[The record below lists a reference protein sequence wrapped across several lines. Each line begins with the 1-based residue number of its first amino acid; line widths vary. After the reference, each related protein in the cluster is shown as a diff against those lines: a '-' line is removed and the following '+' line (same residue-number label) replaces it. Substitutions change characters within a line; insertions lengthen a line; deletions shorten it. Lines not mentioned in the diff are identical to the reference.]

1 MPMKTRHYF
10 LIFWLGVAFS
20 GTFCLSL
27 SAQNRIVIVNEC
39 DGYSDNVNHFLRNME
54 NKLGGVNLGPLGTP
68 IANLMTPSP
77 TLYTYPRLEELA
89 YWHGNSTHSRK
100 NIQNLQTSCLVAET
114 VGQTLS
120 SEGDTI
126 RVLNPGELTVLKG
139 YWNLLDKEM
148 DADTLRNRLRNLL
161 CDRHKCDTL
170 LLLTSCLSDFGLR
183 SWKEPGKKP
192 RDVSGEADLTVRTG
206 WAVYDRK
213 TGKIVEEFQAKGKA
227 SDAWNRITR
236 EQAYKLRHNQF
247 STKLI
252 TDSLERVAF
261 NVPFNQGPYIP
272 TIRDLSTFH
281 YGEPAIYPLIRTAAK
296 QIADRLQE
304 NGINEN

>member
-1 MPMKTRHYF
+1 MKPKCY
-10 LIFWLGVAFS
+10 LIFLLGIAFS
-20 GTFCLSL
+20 GMFSL
-27 SAQNRIVIVNEC
+27 EMSAQNRIVIVNEC
-39 DGYSDNVNHFLRNME
+39 DRYPENVNDFLRNME
-54 NKLGGVNLGPLGTP
+54 GKLRVADTRTD
-68 IANLMTPSP
+68 MSP
-77 TLYTYPRLEELA
+77 TPRSIDYFYPRFEELV
-89 YWHGNSTHSRK
+89 YWQGNNDYAKT
-100 NIQNLQTSCLVAET
+100 NIRNAQTSCLVAET
-114 VGQTLS
+114 VGGALS
-120 SEGDTI
+120 SEGNTI
-126 RVLNPGELTVLKG
+126 RVVNPGELTILKG
-139 YWNLLDKEM
+139 YWNLTDKEM

-192 RDVSGEADLTVRTG
+192 RDVSGEADLTVRTE

-213 TGKIVEEFQAKGKA
+213 TGKVVKEFQTEGKA

-236 EQAYKLRHNQF
+236 EQAYKLQENQF
-247 STKLI
+247 SPELI
-252 TDSLERVAF
+252 QDSSKRNLIESPSPLDTYTFASLK
-261 NVPFNQGPYIP
+261 N
-272 TIRDLSTFH
+272 LSTFH